1 MKVTFPYMG
10 TSQVVFKALM
20 DELGHKA
27 VVKPPGKRTLTLGTK
42 YAPEFACIPFKILLG
57 TYIEALEEGT
67 EMIITSGGHG
77 PCRAGHYGQL
87 HEKLLRDLGYDF
99 EMVVFESL
107 ADGFSDFITNIRRV
121 AGPDIS
127 WWQILKLIRKGWNRL
142 KALDAV
148 ERISHKVRPRELNQ
162 GATTEAFAEAK
173 ELIRTAETVA
183 EIREAKEEGIRLLQN
198 IKQNEDYEPLQIG
211 LVGEIYVVL
220 EPSANLE
227 IEETLGEM
235 GVEVDSS
242 IYLTDWTT
250 EHTFFM
256 PDEETVEEAAEPYLN
271 QLVGGHGQESIGN
284 TVLYAKDGFDG
295 VIQLAPFTCI
305 PEIVAKSIL
314 PQVSKDYN
322 IPFLTLFLDE
332 KTGKA
337 GTVTRLEAF
346 VDLLARKRDRNRR
359 ELP

>member
-1 MKVTFPYMG
+1 MKVSFPYMG
-10 TSQVVFKALM
+10 TSQIAFRALLE
-20 DELGHKA
+20 DLGHE
-27 VVKPPGKRTLTLGTK
+27 VVVSSPGKRTLTLGTK
-42 YAPEFACIPFKILLG
+42 HAPEFACIPFKILLG
-57 TYIEALEEGT
+57 TYIEALEEGSD
-67 EMIITSGGHG
+67 MIITSGGHG

-87 HEKLLRDLGYDF
+87 HEEILRDLGYDF

-107 ADGFSDFITNIRRV
+107 TDDFRDFFTNIRKV
-121 AGPDIS
+121 TGDEIS
-127 WWQILKLIRKGWNRL
+127 WWQILRLLRKGWARL

-148 ERISHKVRPRELNQ
+148 EKLSHKVRPRELKQ
-162 GATTEAFAEAK
+162 GATTEAFYKAQKMIGEAETTAEVKEAK
-173 ELIRTAETVA
+173 KA
-183 EIREAKEEGIRLLQN
+183 GIKLLQHVE
-198 IKQNEDYEPLQIG
+198 QDEDYVPLKIG

-227 IEETLGEM
+227 IEKTLGEM
-235 GVEVDSS
+235 GVEVDRS
-242 IYLTDWTT
+242 IYLTEWTT
-250 EHTFFM
+250 DHTFFM
-256 PDEETVEEAAEPYLN
+256 PNEETVEEAARPYLN

-284 TVLYAKDGFDG
+284 TVLYAQDGFDG

-337 GTVTRLEAF
+337 GTITRLEAF
-346 VDLLARKRDRNRR
+346 VDLLARRRDIERG
-359 ELP
+359 ELS